1 VGKDMWKSI
10 ISALFVLFPTLYF
23 GYVGKPAE
31 MALALVA
38 GVAAGVLLNIERIK
52 VFKAGPSGVE
62 AELKEVL
69 EEAYATMANLK
80 ALGRPLLLATFDVL
94 TRGGRWGWGASGSPL
109 KHRLVRE
116 LEEVAEALSLDDQE
130 IQETRTKFYH
140 YQTWDHYHQFIEKV
154 IKDKRP
160 DKEIQDGLRALR
172 NYGSSDFPGEAE
184 IRELLGDLYQT
195 LEPDHI
201 ELLKDYLH
209 YNQHHSLR
217 RKEES

>member
-1 VGKDMWKSI
+1 MWKSI
-10 ISALFVLFPTLYF
+10 ISVLLVLLPTLCF
-23 GYVGKPAE
+23 GYLGKPAE
-31 MALALVA
+31 MGLAIVA
-38 GVAAGVLLNIERIK
+38 GGVAGLFLNIERIK
-52 VFKAGPSGVE
+52 AFKAGPSGIE

-80 ALGRPLLLATFDVL
+80 ALGRPLLLVTFDVL
-94 TRGGRWGWGASGSPL
+94 TRGGRWGWGASGDPL

-116 LEEVAEALSLDDQE
+116 LEEVAEALFLDDQE
-130 IQETRTKFYH
+130 IQEARTKFYH
-140 YQTWDHYHQFIEKV
+140 YQTWDRYHQFIEKV

-160 DKEIQDGLRALR
+160 DKEIQDGLGALR

-184 IRELLGDLYQT
+184 IRELLGDFYET

-209 YNQHHSLR
+209 YKQHHSPR
-217 RKEES
+217 RKEK